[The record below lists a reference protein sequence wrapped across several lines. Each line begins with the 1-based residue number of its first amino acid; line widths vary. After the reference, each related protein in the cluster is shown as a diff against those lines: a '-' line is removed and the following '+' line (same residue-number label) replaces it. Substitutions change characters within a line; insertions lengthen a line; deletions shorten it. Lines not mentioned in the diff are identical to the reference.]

1 MLQYI
6 KKNIYITF
14 YNNCLYTQIIMKLKC
29 KTEKKKCRLWDYFKL
44 ENIYIFVHMINN
56 MKVGLPW

>member
-1 MLQYI
+1 
-6 KKNIYITF
+6 
-14 YNNCLYTQIIMKLKC
+14 MKLKC